1 MIAWLES
8 LRDRPPSAGDAFLV
22 TVMHVRGSAPREP
35 GAKMLVDAG
44 GLTGTIGGGELEYQ
58 CTKLACAE
66 LAAAHGNHSDTFVR
80 TFPLGANLGQCCGGV
95 VDVLFERIPATLP
108 AWLEEALACHDARTP
123 AVLAT
128 SLEPG
133 GKVHKYLL
141 TRDLCRQFA
150 APCDEIDDIA
160 AAAQRMLATAARAE
174 CIGVNR
180 GDGSTLPVLLEPLVP
195 AGMPV
200 ALFGAGHVGSAVI
213 AAMAALDCDIRWID
227 SRRQVFPEAVPGNVT
242 CIETARPER
251 EVAAM
256 PPGAY
261 YLVMTHSHPLDYAIC
276 DAILER
282 GDFAY
287 AGLIGSNSKRRR
299 FERLMRKQGMPDGLL
314 DRLTCP
320 IGVRGAG
327 GKKPTEIAIA
337 VAAEL
342 LQKREARSQT
352 EASRTKGNYNVHVLR
367 RR

>member
-1 MIAWLES
+1 MTSWLES
-8 LRDRPPSAGDAFLV
+8 LRNRTGDAFLV

-35 GAKMLVDAG
+35 GAKMLVDAE

-58 CTKLACAE
+58 CTKLACTE
-66 LAAAHGNHSDTFVR
+66 LASPRDDRRDTFTR

-95 VDVLFERIPATLP
+95 VEVLFERIPATLP
-108 AWLEEALACHDARTP
+108 AWLEEALACHDGRTP

-133 GKVHKYLL
+133 GSVHKYLL

-150 APCDEIDDIA
+150 APCSEIDDIA
-160 AAAQRMLATAARAE
+160 AAAQRMLTAPARAE
-174 CIGVNR
+174 YIRVDR
-180 GDGSTLPVLLEPLVP
+180 GDGNTLPVLLEPIVP
-195 AGMPV
+195 AGMRV

-213 AAMAALDCDIRWID
+213 AAMAALDCEMRWVD
-227 SRRQVFPEAVPGNVT
+227 SRRQVFPDAVPGNVT
-242 CIETARPER
+242 CIETAHPER

-256 PPGAY
+256 PPGAF

-276 DAILER
+276 EAILER

-287 AGLIGSNSKRRR
+287 AGLIGSVSKRRR
-299 FERLMRKQGMPDGLL
+299 FERLMRKQGMPDALL

-327 GKKPTEIAIA
+327 GKKPAEIAIA

-342 LQKREARSQT
+342 LQKREARSLA
-352 EASRTKGNYNVHVLR
+352 EPSHDKRNDNVHVLR